1 MTTDTAT
8 ATTSSVNATA
18 QFYQRSTGVRLFR
31 TALTSAQS
39 LWPTLAERMAKRL
52 FLTPLPPKWLQ
63 RNSAWAVQWH
73 IERWAFERASVTV
86 YRHQNSAACDAH
98 AEEAS
103 TRPHVLLMHGW
114 GGHAAQMLP
123 LADALVE
130 QGMVPV
136 IIEAPG
142 HGRSAGNTAT
152 LPQFARAMEYVAAR
166 LREQGV
172 SLHAIIAH
180 SLGGSAGARVV
191 ARGLPTQGLVLI
203 AAPDAPRDYTRMF
216 AQVFGLSEPT
226 RAAMQR
232 RIEAQ
237 EGMLM
242 EQFDAAQSAPN
253 VQVPTL
259 VVHDVND
266 AINTFAGAERFMR
279 YLPHAR
285 LLRTEGLGHRKIL
298 KDAETHAQI
307 VKFLMRLV

>member
-1 MTTDTAT
+1 MTTRVATVTA
-8 ATTSSVNATA
+8 SVNATA

-31 TALTSAQS
+31 TALISAQS

-63 RNSAWAVQWH
+63 RKHAWLVQWH
-73 IERWAFERASVTV
+73 VEQWPFERASITV
-86 YRHQNSAACDAH
+86 YRHQNSSACDAH
-98 AEEAS
+98 AGETS

-114 GGHAAQMLP
+114 GGHAAQMLS
-123 LADALVE
+123 LADAMVDA
-130 QGMVPV
+130 GMVPV
-136 IIEAPG
+136 IIEAPR

-152 LPQFARAMEYVAAR
+152 LPQFARAIEYVSAR

-180 SLGGSAGARVV
+180 SLGSSAAARVV
-191 ARGLPTQGLVLI
+191 ARGLPTRALVLI

-216 AQVFGLSEPT
+216 AQVFGLSETT

-242 EQFDAAQSAPN
+242 EQFDAAQSGPN

-279 YLPHAR
+279 YLPDAQ

-298 KDAETHAQI
+298 KDANTHSQI
-307 VKFLMRLV
+307 VNFLMRLV

>member
-1 MTTDTAT
+1 MTIHTAT
-8 ATTSSVNATA
+8 SSINATA
-18 QFYQRSTGVRLFR
+18 QFYQRSIGVRLFR
-31 TALTSAQS
+31 SALIGAQS

-63 RNSAWAVQWH
+63 RKSAWAVQWRV
-73 IERWAFERASVTV
+73 EQWSFERASVTV
-86 YRHQNSAACDAH
+86 YRHQNSATCDAH
-98 AEEAS
+98 ADEVT
-103 TRPHVLLMHGW
+103 TRSHVLLMHGW

-123 LADALVE
+123 LANALVDS
-130 QGMVPV
+130 GMVPI
-136 IIEAPG
+136 IIEAPA

-216 AQVFGLSEPT
+216 AQVFGLSEAT
-226 RAAMQR
+226 RAAMQQ

-237 EGMLM
+237 EGILM
-242 EQFDAAQSAPN
+242 EQFDAAQSAPQ
-253 VQVPTL
+253 VRVPTL
-259 VVHDVND
+259 VVHDAND
-266 AINTFAGAERFMR
+266 AINMFAGAERFMR
-279 YLPHAR
+279 HLPNAQ

-298 KDAETHAQI
+298 KDVDVHAQV